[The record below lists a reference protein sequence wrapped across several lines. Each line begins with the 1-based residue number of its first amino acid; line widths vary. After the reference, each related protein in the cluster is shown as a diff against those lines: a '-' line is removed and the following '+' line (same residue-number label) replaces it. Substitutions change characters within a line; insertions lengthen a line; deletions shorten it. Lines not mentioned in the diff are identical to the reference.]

1 MYIDSL
7 TWIKDKKTII
17 NPINKNN
24 NKCFQYVVKVALN
37 YEKVKKDPQRITKII
52 ALIDKYNLEGIH
64 YPSEKDDWIKF
75 EKNYWL
81 LLMFCILKKKNI
93 SCLCFKTQFKLPK
106 QIIILMILNGEGW
119 HYLVVKNYQRY

>member
-17 NPINKNN
+17 NPINKKN

-37 YEKVKKDPQRITKII
+37 YEKVKKDPQRITKIK

-64 YPSEKDDWIKF
+64 YPSEKDD
-75 EKNYWL
+75 
-81 LLMFCILKKKNI
+81 
-93 SCLCFKTQFKLPK
+93 
-106 QIIILMILNGEGW
+106 
-119 HYLVVKNYQRY
+119 

>member
-17 NPINKNN
+17 NPINKEN

-37 YEKVKKDPQRITKII
+37 YEKVKKDPQRITKIK

-75 EKNYWL
+75 EKNCRL
-81 LLMFCILKKKNI
+81 LLMFCILKKYIYILLMFQNI
-93 SCLCFKTQFKLPK
+93 
-106 QIIILMILNGEGW
+106 I
-119 HYLVVKNYQRY
+119 